1 MTIPLKDQEWES
13 LFEEAIKSLS
23 ELIRFKTVNPPGNEK
38 PAADYLA
45 EILSRNGIEP
55 KVIESAPGRGNVIA
69 RLKGTGER
77 PPILLDGHLDVVS
90 AEPESEWKHP
100 PFSGKIAD
108 GYIWGRGALDMKQ
121 TVIANLMALLVLKR
135 SGMKLKRDLIFAA
148 VADEE
153 AGCKY
158 GAEFLVENHP
168 DLIKAEYGL
177 GEIGGFCME
186 MSGKRIYPI
195 EVAEKGVCWLRV
207 RAKGEPGH
215 GSIPAPQSAVIKL
228 AAAVKILGEKKLPYH
243 LSEPVRVF
251 IIRLAES
258 LGGIKGLMLK
268 RLLSPSLADFIID
281 RMLPDKKLAKSFW
294 AMLHNTVNPTVIRAG
309 DKTNVVPSEAT
320 CELDGRILPGQT
332 PEDLLREVKENIGD
346 GYELEF
352 IKRMPAASQNPDDP
366 IMKIFEKHLKAH
378 DPAAI
383 VVPNLIMGFT
393 NGSHY
398 SRLGIKYFGFSPL
411 KLKPGESFQ
420 ELFHGFNERVSLDGY
435 KFGLRVFL
443 ETVSELVTDF

>member
-1 MTIPLKDQEWES
+1 MALQLKDPEWES
-13 LFEEAIKSLS
+13 VFEEAIKSLS

-38 PAADYLA
+38 PAADWLA

-69 RLKGTGER
+69 RLKGSGEK

-90 AEPESEWKHP
+90 AEPESEWKEP

-135 SGMKLKRDLIFAA
+135 SGIPLKRDLIFAG

-158 GAEFLVENHP
+158 GAAFLVENHP
-168 DLIKAEYGL
+168 DLVRAEYGI

-195 EVAEKGVCWLRV
+195 EVAEKGVCWLRLK
-207 RAKGEPGH
+207 AKGEPGH
-215 GSIPAPQSAVIKL
+215 GLIPKPDSAVIKL
-228 AAAVKILGEKKLPYH
+228 SQAVEKLGSKKLPYH
-243 LSEPVRVF
+243 LTPAAKEF
-251 IIRLAES
+251 LLQLGTG
-258 LGGIKGLMLK
+258 LGGVKGFMLK
-268 RLLSPSLADFIID
+268 RLISPLLADLIID
-281 RMLPDKKLAKSFW
+281 KVLPDQKLARSFW
-294 AMLHNTVNPTVIRAG
+294 AMLHNTANPTVLRAG
-309 DKTNVVPSEAT
+309 DKTNVVPSEAVA
-320 CELDGRILPGQT
+320 EIDGRLLPGQT
-332 PEDLLREVKENIGD
+332 PEDLLREVKELIGD
-346 GYELEF
+346 DYEIEF

-366 IMKIFEKHLKAH
+366 ILKIFEKHIQAR
-378 DPAAI
+378 DPEAI
-383 VVPNLIMGFT
+383 VIPWQFIGFT

-398 SRLGIKYFGFSPL
+398 SRFGIKYFGFSPL

-420 ELFHGFNERVSLDGY
+420 ELFHGFNERVSIDGY
-435 KFGLRVFL
+435 KFGLRVFI